1 MVCTKI
7 LIGLVEVMIGGKLEK
22 LLVHT
27 EKEHS
32 EPKIKIR
39 FVLSMPETPNDRFLT
54 VLINLNFFILI
65 F

>member
-1 MVCTKI
+1 
-7 LIGLVEVMIGGKLEK
+7 MIGGKLEK

-27 EKEHS
+27 NKEHS
-32 EPKIKIR
+32 EPEIKIR